1 MFIPRHPVV
10 ENQFCSFTVS
20 GTMTPA
26 GAGGVLAY
34 AGAVCYLNAAATNQ
48 ESEVFVY
55 EAAAPAATGNQRT
68 PFGFLMQKVKEGYH
82 SIHPTGFYM
91 PGDLGSSDVIAQ
103 PTYSA
108 AGAINGVKPA
118 PVGVAHLGIWDTV
131 HYAGHVAATAIV
143 PGEMMYV
150 DVGTLNNAATYGRIT
165 ELAGAMPGVTTAVA
179 RVVKGV
185 SGAKADANAANT
197 TLYPI
202 RIKLLI

>member
-20 GTMTPA
+20 GSGATT

-34 AGAVCYLNAAATNQ
+34 AGAVCYLKAYAVNQ
-48 ESEVFVY
+48 EAEVCVY
-55 EAAAPAATGNQRT
+55 MDTAPMAVGDQRT

-82 SIHPTGFYM
+82 SIHPSGFYM

-103 PTYSA
+103 PTYSTT
-108 AGAINGVKPA
+108 GAIDGVKPA

-131 HYAGHVAATAIV
+131 HYGTDAVDTPFL
-143 PGEMMYV
+143 PGQMLYV
-150 DVGTLNNAATYGRIT
+150 DAGASTAATYGR
-165 ELAGAMPGVTTAVA
+165 VTNGTALTNVATAVA

-185 SGAKADANAANT
+185 SAAKADANIANT